1 MPYSREINMATVMVV
16 DDSLF
21 MRNHLSKLLAKNGYE
36 SILAENGEQAVNTYL
51 RKKPNAVLMD
61 ITMPRKDG
69 LQALTEIRAFDSRA
83 KVIMLTAVDQ
93 ELAATRAIHLGAKD
107 FLVKPV
113 PPSRLLA
120 ALRTALGQD
129 AQGVRRL

>member
-1 MPYSREINMATVMVV
+1 MAKILIV

-36 SILAENGEQAVNTYL
+36 IVVAEDGEQAVSTY
-51 RKKPNAVLMD
+51 REIHPDAVLMD

-69 LQALTEIRAFDSRA
+69 LQALTEIREFDARA
-83 KVIMLTAVDQ
+83 RVIMLTALDQ
-93 ELAATRAIHLGAKD
+93 ELAATRAIHVGAKD

-113 PPSRLLA
+113 PPNRLL
-120 ALRTALGQD
+120 TAIQRVLG
-129 AQGVRRL
+129 

>member
-1 MPYSREINMATVMVV
+1 MVV

-36 SILAENGEQAVNTYL
+36 TILAEDGEKAVFTYH
-51 RKKPNAVLMD
+51 RTRPDAVLMD

-69 LQALTEIRAFDSRA
+69 LQALTEIREFDTRA
-83 KVIMLTAVDQ
+83 KVIMLTALDQ
-93 ELAATRAIHLGAKD
+93 ELAATRAIHVGAKD

-113 PPSRLLA
+113 PPNRLLA
-120 ALRTALGQD
+120 ALQKAL
-129 AQGVRRL
+129 A